1 MKIGDVGKAGLKR
14 LLSILDTYKY
24 ALLVVLVGVL
34 LLVLPLQRS
43 GKMSERVPS
52 TEREASG
59 FDLEKMERKLSAAL
73 SQVEGAGEV
82 TVVLT
87 VQNSSRQVLAQD
99 GKTTQKEGASERTAE
114 TVVVSRGSGT
124 QEPVLVE
131 QIYPDF
137 QGALVVCTGGEEA
150 AVRLKLVEAVSA
162 LTGLGADKISI
173 CKGK

>member
-1 MKIGDVGKAGLKR
+1 MAGLKK

-43 GKMSERVPS
+43 GKMSETVPS